1 MWLGLPVLCGIREVK
16 YLEIVAFLYANS
28 ELTEMEIKKT
38 IPFTIAT
45 KKIKIPGNKSDQGC
59 KRPSLGKL

>member
-1 MWLGLPVLCGIREVK
+1 MK